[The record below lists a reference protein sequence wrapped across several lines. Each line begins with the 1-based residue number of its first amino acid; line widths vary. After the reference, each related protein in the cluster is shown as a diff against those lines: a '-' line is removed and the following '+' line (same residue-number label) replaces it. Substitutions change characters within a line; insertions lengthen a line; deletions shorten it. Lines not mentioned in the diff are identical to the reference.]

1 MWDRIRF
8 EHFSDVVP
16 SGSEVDGSHAVGDG
30 SGQQATRFLHKI
42 LQEFCSVIANEIQV
56 QIKFREHVVLAQ
68 RYYEF
73 PQRLAVA
80 INRRRLR

>member
-1 MWDRIRF
+1 MRDRIRF
-8 EHFSDVVP
+8 EHLSDVVP

-42 LQEFCSVIANEIQV
+42 LQEFWSVIANEIQV

-68 RYYEF
+68 
-73 PQRLAVA
+73 
-80 INRRRLR
+80 